1 MSFFDCLAKSK
12 TLTLLAGAAI
22 RAEQGADNRWQLG
35 VKLKGKFEYYVPLAV
50 HFGSQVLARFP
61 KAEARGYERASELER
76 MINLIVNEGIWQG
89 CDLIRYADADQAL
102 VLVPVEQITRPEEL
116 GAALIRQP
124 ELTEPTLVFDEPVPF
139 TDEVLVYSVIALW
152 QAVVNVLDSEGVENL
167 DRVLR
172 YFNSYLDEG
181 ISPSDAVSAQHLAS
195 RALREAGL
203 T

>member
-1 MSFFDCLAKSK
+1 MSFFDSLSKSK

-22 RAEQGADNRWQLG
+22 RAEQGADRKWQLG
-35 VKLKGKFEYYVPLAV
+35 VGLKGKSDYYVPLAV
-50 HFGSQVLARFP
+50 HYGSQVLARFP
-61 KAEARGYERASELER
+61 KSEAQGYERASGLER
-76 MINLIVNEGIWQG
+76 MINLIVNEGIWHS
-89 CDLIRYADADQAL
+89 CNLIRYADAEGAM
-102 VLVPVEQITRPEEL
+102 VLVPVERITRPEEL
-116 GAALIRQP
+116 GVALILQP
-124 ELTEPTLVFDEPVPF
+124 ELAEPTLVFDEPVPL
-139 TDEVLVYSVIALW
+139 TDEALVYSVIALW

-181 ISPSDAVSAQHLAS
+181 ITPSDAVSAQHLAS

>member
-1 MSFFDCLAKSK
+1 MSFFDSLTKSK

-22 RAEQGADNRWQLG
+22 RAEQGPDNRWQLG
-35 VKLKGKFEYYVPLAV
+35 VGLRGKSEYYVPLAV

-61 KAEARGYERASELER
+61 KNEARGYERASGLER

-89 CDLIRYADADQAL
+89 CDLIRYADAEQTM
-102 VLVPVEQITRPEEL
+102 VLVPVERITRPEEL
-116 GAALIRQP
+116 GVALIRQP
-124 ELTEPTLVFDEPVPF
+124 ELNEPTLVFEEPVPLA
-139 TDEVLVYSVIALW
+139 DEALVYSVIALW

-167 DRVLR
+167 DRALR

-203 T
+203 I